1 VYRLS
6 SLVSC
11 APYLNPSVPCSE
23 SITRTYTHKDDVCVV
38 HLVYITE
45 DDALVHSG
53 LMSFLREVGPR
64 MEEALQ
70 QNETE
75 DIFRDESLSIGP
87 RSRDQGRE
95 CHQ

>member
-1 VYRLS
+1 M
-6 SLVSC
+6 
-11 APYLNPSVPCSE
+11 
-23 SITRTYTHKDDVCVV
+23 V

-70 QNETE
+70 QNKTE
-75 DIFRDESLSIGP
+75 DIFRDKSLSIVAEGV
-87 RSRDQGRE
+87 
-95 CHQ
+95 